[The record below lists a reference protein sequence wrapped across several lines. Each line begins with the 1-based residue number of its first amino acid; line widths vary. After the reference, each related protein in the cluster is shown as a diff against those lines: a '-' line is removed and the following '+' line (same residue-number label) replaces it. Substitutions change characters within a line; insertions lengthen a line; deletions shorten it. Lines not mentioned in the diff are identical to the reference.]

1 MLSVFFGGSNPV
13 LVDGS
18 PARLLLVPGWNNVSL
33 ALLPG
38 PHSLSEAG
46 GTRCTF
52 SLALAGPAVR
62 LPVVCLLFWFSPPL
76 LLNPTEHFSAGG
88 GAGSRRAAAGEHR
101 QRTRH
106 DARLSRCVMLF
117 LVLLFMLFF
126 NLCHL

>member
-1 MLSVFFGGSNPV
+1 LDVMFLAKISTKTEVLSVFFGGSNPV
-13 LVDGS
+13 LVDGG

-52 SLALAGPAVR
+52 SLALPGPAVR
-62 LPVVCLLFWFSPPL
+62 LPAVCLLFRFFIPSSFEQ
-76 LLNPTEHFSAGG
+76 TDHFAAGG

-101 QRTRH
+101 QRARH
-106 DARLSRCVMLF
+106 DARLPRCVS
-117 LVLLFMLFF
+117 V
-126 NLCHL
+126 